1 MQSTGINRWKEPHE
15 AVQAKKVLSYHLN
28 TRHITNIT
36 IAEDFGS
43 ITDEK
48 KNAFGWKERNSYLGN
63 LLPNASSR
71 MEKDLVVFEKS
82 TVG

>member
-28 TRHITNIT
+28 TLHISNIT

-48 KNAFGWKERNSYLGN
+48 KMHLDGKRGILILRISFQMQVAGWK
-63 LLPNASSR
+63 
-71 MEKDLVVFEKS
+71 KI
-82 TVG
+82 